1 MKPIKCIIQNNTY
14 KLDEDGL
21 PPIKIFGNSNL
32 RNDLKKYYG
41 EDFDK
46 KIVEEKNKINNIN
59 NIINDMNNKN
69 NRNIDNDNNIDNEDD
84 INNDYI
90 DNYNNK
96 YNDVNKIV
104 IDNPIQFCV
113 IALDY

>member
-1 MKPIKCIIQNNTY
+1 
-14 KLDEDGL
+14 
-21 PPIKIFGNSNL
+21 
-32 RNDLKKYYG
+32 
-41 EDFDK
+41 
-46 KIVEEKNKINNIN
+46 
-59 NIINDMNNKN
+59 MNNKN
-69 NRNIDNDNNIDNEDD
+69 IDNDNNNNIDNEDD

-113 IALDY
+113 IALDYYNYHQKYILYSYY

>member
-1 MKPIKCIIQNNTY
+1 
-14 KLDEDGL
+14 
-21 PPIKIFGNSNL
+21 
-32 RNDLKKYYG
+32 
-41 EDFDK
+41 
-46 KIVEEKNKINNIN
+46 
-59 NIINDMNNKN
+59 MNNKN
-69 NRNIDNDNNIDNEDD
+69 NRNIDNDNNNNINNEDD

>member
-1 MKPIKCIIQNNTY
+1 
-14 KLDEDGL
+14 
-21 PPIKIFGNSNL
+21 
-32 RNDLKKYYG
+32 
-41 EDFDK
+41 
-46 KIVEEKNKINNIN
+46 
-59 NIINDMNNKN
+59 MNNKN

-96 YNDVNKIV
+96 YKDVNKIV